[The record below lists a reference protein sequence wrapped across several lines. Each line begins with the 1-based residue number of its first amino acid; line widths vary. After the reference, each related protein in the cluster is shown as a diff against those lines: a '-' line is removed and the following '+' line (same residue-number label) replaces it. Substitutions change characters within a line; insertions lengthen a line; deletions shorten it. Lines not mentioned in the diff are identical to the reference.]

1 MIYYKIIF
9 IDRQVNGIYISNYIK
24 SIEYNKQ
31 LFNFMKSKA
40 DEKAKLKIATLKFF
54 LEMF

>member
-9 IDRQVNGIYISNYIK
+9 TDRQVNGIYISNYIK

-40 DEKAKLKIATLKFF
+40 DEKAKLKIRTLKIF
-54 LEMF
+54 LEIF

>member
-40 DEKAKLKIATLKFF
+40 AEKAKLKITTLKFF

>member
-40 DEKAKLKIATLKFF
+40 DEKAKLKITTLKIF
-54 LEMF
+54 LEIF